1 MNLPKISV
9 IIPYY
14 NVPESLTKKSI
25 DSVLQQT
32 YPNIE
37 IIIVNDGS
45 ENLNIFTEYQ
55 KKYNNIKVV
64 EHKTNKGLFQAR
76 ITGIKACHGDYI
88 AFLDS
93 DDSVSMDFYRKLL
106 RTIQKNDAD
115 ICIADYVY
123 EYEDGSKKYFPS
135 QELRNIDISYSNK
148 EILDKFISG
157 HGYDFA
163 WQVVWNKL
171 YKRSVIE
178 QALPY
183 LEDFA
188 KTSGHLIMTEDIA
201 YSLSFYLFANKTV
214 NCHNVYYY
222 YYQHAAQS
230 INLTSLDKT
239 KKNFTDV
246 VKVFNYFELMLKR
259 FSLYENYKSDF
270 EIFKKALYNI
280 YYLHFEYF
288 KAITEYEKIARDT
301 AEYDFPD
308 CIFIGEKEQLVEFDK
323 AYADFESI
331 IKEILSEKTKIVS
344 FDVFDTL
351 LKRTTYFPTDVFV
364 LLGEK
369 FKHELS
375 SGFFCN
381 FADIRCNAE
390 YQKRQ
395 ESKTDEITLDEIYDY
410 MASTYGIDKSLAD
423 KLKNAELEIEKD
435 VLTMRETGKDFYD
448 IAQINGKEIIYISDM
463 YLPENFIYSVLQNNG
478 YSKENKLYLSC
489 EYRQNKWQG
498 NLYKTMLLDKK
509 ISPKQVVHIG
519 DNHFADFEK
528 PSALGIRAFYFPS
541 VREIFESNL
550 LNRLINKDTTYINFK
565 EKQYIGIRQM
575 YATVANKLF
584 DFPFIDNFSEFRC
597 STKGLGY
604 YALGMELFA
613 VVNWIIENTQNR
625 GRIHFVARDGYLPQ
639 RAYEII
645 KKELNLNLPES
656 NYLYSSRK
664 FLYPLSMENKMDL
677 FTTPQHI
684 NIYTHNIE
692 KLISYFPEECIN
704 RDEYSKIPTSDRKR
718 KFENFNNF
726 YDHINQIAS
735 LINFDKLNEYRD
747 EVKNYLS
754 AIIRDN
760 DIIFDIGYNGRT
772 EAILSRLLGFSV
784 NSLILH
790 HYNDAIYQNKNKLG
804 FCNKCFFDHKPKVT
818 GELREMLLMKTDRSF
833 LRFDFKKN
841 GVVENV
847 FCSTVDF
854 NDSNVSII
862 NAIQNNALQFIIDLL
877 KNNGNYLN
885 ILQMYS
891 KDVACLP
898 LENYLMRPESIDQLI
913 WKSFD
918 FEDDIG
924 QGIINVIQSWNRQ
937 LEYNN
942 LLFVNQ
948 TANNV
953 KLSWKKRFINK
964 LFPYGTKRRK
974 RAVKFVNTLLP
985 KGTKRR
991 QFVKKLLR
999 WK

>member
-188 KTSGHLIMTEDIA
+188 KTSGHLIMAEDIA
-201 YSLSFYLFANKTV
+201 YTLSFYLFANKTV

-222 YYQHAAQS
+222 YY
-230 INLTSLDKT
+230 
-239 KKNFTDV
+239 
-246 VKVFNYFELMLKR
+246 
-259 FSLYENYKSDF
+259 
-270 EIFKKALYNI
+270 
-280 YYLHFEYF
+280 
-288 KAITEYEKIARDT
+288 
-301 AEYDFPD
+301 
-308 CIFIGEKEQLVEFDK
+308 
-323 AYADFESI
+323 
-331 IKEILSEKTKIVS
+331 
-344 FDVFDTL
+344 
-351 LKRTTYFPTDVFV
+351 
-364 LLGEK
+364 
-369 FKHELS
+369 
-375 SGFFCN
+375 
-381 FADIRCNAE
+381 
-390 YQKRQ
+390 
-395 ESKTDEITLDEIYDY
+395 
-410 MASTYGIDKSLAD
+410 
-423 KLKNAELEIEKD
+423 
-435 VLTMRETGKDFYD
+435 
-448 IAQINGKEIIYISDM
+448 
-463 YLPENFIYSVLQNNG
+463 
-478 YSKENKLYLSC
+478 
-489 EYRQNKWQG
+489 
-498 NLYKTMLLDKK
+498 
-509 ISPKQVVHIG
+509 
-519 DNHFADFEK
+519 
-528 PSALGIRAFYFPS
+528 ALGI
-541 VREIFESNL
+541 
-550 LNRLINKDTTYINFK
+550 
-565 EKQYIGIRQM
+565 
-575 YATVANKLF
+575 
-584 DFPFIDNFSEFRC
+584 
-597 STKGLGY
+597 
-604 YALGMELFA
+604 ELFA
-613 VVNWIIENTQNR
+613 VVTWIIENAQNR

-664 FLYPLSMENKMDL
+664 FLYPLSLGNKMDL
-677 FTTPQHI
+677 FTSPQQI
-684 NIYTHNIE
+684 NICAHNID
-692 KLISYFPEECIN
+692 KLMSYFPEECIN
-704 RDEYSKIPTSDRKR
+704 REEYSKIPNSDRKR
-718 KFENFNNF
+718 KFANCNDF

-735 LINFDKLNEYRD
+735 LINFEKLNEYRD

-790 HYNDAIYQNKNKLG
+790 HYSDVIYQNKNKLG
-804 FCNKCFFDHKPKVT
+804 FCNKCFFDYRPKVT

-953 KLSWKKRFINK
+953 KLSLKKRFINK

-991 QFVKKLLR
+991 RFVKALLR